1 MPRPRPIVFRNAV
14 APLSREAGTG
24 GGPLSLQNYIRE
36 ETKVRG
42 MNVANAVNIEDLRR
56 LAQRRLPRILFDW
69 IDGGA
74 GDETALRQSI
84 EGFAATRFNPRYLAD
99 ITSADLSKTLL
110 GRAYTVPFGIAPVGY
125 AGLFW
130 SGAELAMA
138 EAARH
143 ANTPYILSGS
153 AVATIEEA
161 AKVAPEHTWF
171 QLYPARDIG
180 VTRDLI
186 ARAGAVSLGALVLT
200 VDLPVQAKRERDIR
214 NNFSLPM
221 QYDVRKILD
230 GILHPAWT
238 WQWFANGGL
247 PKMGSWAAYAGPNP
261 SAEDV
266 AKFMRSQAY
275 TPQSWADLEHYRS
288 LWKGKLIVK
297 GLQHPDDARRALSL
311 GCDGIIVSNHG
322 GRQFDR
328 GPTPLASLPGVKDA
342 VGDKMPVMID
352 GGVRRGADILAAL
365 AHGADFVF
373 CGRAILYGVAAA
385 GLPGATRAFDILSD
399 ELKRTIG
406 QIGLT
411 RIADVT
417 SAILCR

>member
-1 MPRPRPIVFRNAV
+1 MSI
-14 APLSREAGTG
+14 
-24 GGPLSLQNYIRE
+24 
-36 ETKVRG
+36 
-42 MNVANAVNIEDLRR
+42 ANAVNIEDLRR
-56 LAQRRLPRILFDW
+56 RAQRRLPRLLFDW

-84 EGFAATRFNPRYLAD
+84 EGFAATRFNPRYLAN
-99 ITSADLSKTLL
+99 ITTCDLSKTLL
-110 GRAYTVPFGIAPVGY
+110 GRTYAIPFGIAPVGF

-130 SGAELAMA
+130 SGGELAMA
-138 EAARH
+138 EAAKQN
-143 ANTPYILSGS
+143 NTPYILSGS

-171 QLYPARDIG
+171 QLYPARDVGI
-180 VTRDLI
+180 TRDLI
-186 ARAGAVSLGALVLT
+186 ARAGAASLGALVLT

-214 NNFSLPM
+214 NNFALPIR
-221 QYDVRKILD
+221 YDANKVLD

-238 WQWFANGGL
+238 WQWLANGGL
-247 PKMGSWAAYAGPNP
+247 PKMGSWAKYAGPNASP
-261 SAEDV
+261 DEIARFTRV
-266 AKFMRSQAY
+266 QAY

-328 GPTPLASLPGVKDA
+328 GPTPLASLPGIKDA
-342 VGDKMPVMID
+342 IGDKMAVMID
-352 GGVRRGADILAAL
+352 GGIRRGADVLAAL

-385 GLPGATRAFDILSD
+385 GLPGATRAFDILND
-399 ELKRTIG
+399 ELKRTLG

-417 SAILCR
+417 SEILWR